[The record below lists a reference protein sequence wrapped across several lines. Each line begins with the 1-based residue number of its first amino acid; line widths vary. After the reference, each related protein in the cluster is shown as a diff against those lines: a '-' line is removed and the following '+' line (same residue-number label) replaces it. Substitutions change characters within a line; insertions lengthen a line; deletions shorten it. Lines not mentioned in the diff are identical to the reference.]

1 MAAKES
7 VMTTQEQQ
15 LIDGLVQRVNGTSLP
30 DKDPDAEQRLQS
42 GLGTNPNALYILA
55 QTVLVQQYA
64 LDQAKQQNDAA
75 RAEMDRMRQHAS
87 AAPPPLQRHTGF
99 LESIFGGG
107 DHTPP
112 PQPAVQPSQGYSPV
126 QNYAP
131 SAQPGY
137 APQQTTYAPQQGYGA
152 PMGGGGGFLRG
163 AAQTA
168 AGVAA
173 GALAFE
179 GVESLMHGFGGSG
192 MGGGFG
198 GGAPQEEIINNYY
211 DDQSGNRGDRSGG
224 DSNESRGFDDNNP
237 TDANPGDN
245 VFTDSNDQSGSDDI
259 GSFTDQGDFSGDN
272 AGSSDDSGSFD
283 DNSGGDNSF

>member
-1 MAAKES
+1 
-7 VMTTQEQQ
+7 MTTQEQQ
-15 LIDGLVQRVNGTSLP
+15 LIDGLIQRVNGTNLP
-30 DKDPDAEQRLQS
+30 DKDPDAEQRLRS
-42 GLGTNPNALYILA
+42 GLGSNPNALYILA

-64 LDQAKQQNDAA
+64 LDQAKQQIDAA
-75 RAEMDRMRQHAS
+75 RAEMDRMRQQAS
-87 AAPPPLQRHTGF
+87 AAPPPPQKHTGF

-107 DHTPP
+107 EHTAP
-112 PQPAVQPSQGYSPV
+112 PQPASPPSQGYSPV

-131 SAQPGY
+131 PAQPGY
-137 APQQTTYAPQQGYGA
+137 APQQTTYAPQQSYGA
-152 PMGGGGGFLRG
+152 PVGGGFLRG

-198 GGAPQEEIINNYY
+198 GGAPREEVINNYY
-211 DDQSGNRGDRSGG
+211 GDQGGDRGDRKTGA
-224 DSNESRGFDDNNP
+224 SNESRGFDDNNP
-237 TDANPGDN
+237 TDTNPGDN
-245 VFTDSNDQSGSDDI
+245 VFTDANSDANSDD
-259 GSFTDQGDFSGDN
+259 Q
-272 AGSSDDSGSFD
+272 AGSDDSGSFNDQDTSGTDDFGGSDDSGGFD

>member
-1 MAAKES
+1 
-7 VMTTQEQQ
+7 MTTQEQQ

-30 DKDPDAEQRLQS
+30 EKDPDAEQRLKT
-42 GLGTNPNALYILA
+42 GLAANPNALYILS

-64 LDQAKQQNDAA
+64 LDQAKQQINAA
-75 RAEMDRMRQHAS
+75 RAEMDRLRPQPA
-87 AAPPPLQRHTGF
+87 AAPSPQKHTGF

-107 DHTPP
+107 DHNPPP
-112 PQPAVQPSQGYSPV
+112 PQQQAPPPTGYAPV

-131 SAQPGY
+131 AQPGY
-137 APQQTTYAPQQGYGA
+137 TSQQASYAPQSGSAA
-152 PMGGGGGFLRG
+152 PMGGGFLRG

-179 GVESLMHGFGGSG
+179 GVESLMHGFGGGGMGGGFGGGG

-198 GGAPQEEIINNYY
+198 GGAPREEVVNNYY
-211 DDQSGNRGDRSGG
+211 GGDDRGDR
-224 DSNESRGFDDNNP
+224 NESRGIDDNNS

-245 VFTDSNDQSGSDDI
+245 MFTDANDQSGNDDTS
-259 GSFTDQGDFSGDN
+259 SFNDQDNSSGDDS
-272 AGSSDDSGSFD
+272 ASFDDSGSFD
-283 DNSGGDNSF
+283 DNSGGGDNSF